1 MPLSKKQLVKLAY
14 EVLARY
20 VEKYGSLPTGS
31 IPGVRAGTAGIAPKG
46 MTIKGSTPNPM
57 GIKPLASD
65 VLSPS
70 GAKGLGGMGK
80 GTGTG
85 MGGKGAKS

>member
-1 MPLSKKQLVKLAY
+1 MPLSKKQLVKLAS

-20 VEKYGSLPTGS
+20 VEKYGGLPTGS
-31 IPGVRAGTAGIAPKG
+31 IPGVRAGAAGIASKG
-46 MTIKGSTPNPM
+46 MSIKGGIPNPM

-65 VLSPS
+65 VLSPG
-70 GAKGLGGMGK
+70 GAKGIGGGLGK

-85 MGGKGAKS
+85 GKGAKS